1 MQTGRSKS
9 FCRSDGYAL
18 IIVLVA
24 MAFISSLSLLLVQ
37 YGQWQAQVQH
47 VGSDLQKISQAQKMA
62 SGWSEYYLKETLA
75 DSDII
80 NGTIER
86 EWTLPPNL
94 KIKAEL
100 VSLNDKINLNRLRKD
115 DTSETFRE
123 LVVSLLEEMNYPNRV
138 KRTLIQWM
146 QKEGDKPGSS
156 TNRYGG
162 YKYSAPKRKILHLD
176 ELNLISGFKEIGLS
190 EELLE
195 TFTVHGSGN
204 VNPLH
209 FTPEKWERYE
219 SALGPDFPSLPQ
231 AALQN
236 SQTLRNYLK
245 QEQVWSDI
253 SSEFDFF
260 TNKDDSF
267 RITYYFNLNGT
278 IKRSEEIYL
287 YNSDSEETKLSTRY
301 ILDESD
307 AQIN

>member
-1 MQTGRSKS
+1 
-9 FCRSDGYAL
+9 
-18 IIVLVA
+18 
-24 MAFISSLSLLLVQ
+24 
-37 YGQWQAQVQH
+37 
-47 VGSDLQKISQAQKMA
+47 MA